1 MNSIGRPNL
10 QSLEILSDSTEQMD
24 FLTAMLPGFVNLR
37 RVVLHNS
44 TPESSKQPQK
54 PNLALLYCLMACTSV
69 EHIVMKGFE
78 FRCDREQPL
87 QLALVSPS
95 VRVLDLDFGKWYKSF
110 CSIVSLDMP
119 RLERLSFAGT
129 NSSCLD
135 HLMQGK
141 LKVKLAK
148 GAPALRYFNN
158 VGKFALKKKVGCM
171 LWLWWKCVT
180 IKLILNVVQCL
191 EIDYCWRMTDVCLLF
206 YIYVYVYWSRLH
218 ISRPQSMLLT
228 FQFCPV

>member
-1 MNSIGRPNL
+1 MLITFPCSGSLPFGNLRLKYLKELKLCGYNFARRSDIFHLCLSDMYINTLKAVMNSIGRPNL

-78 FRCDREQPL
+78 YRCDREQPL

-171 LWLWWKCVT
+171 LWL
-180 IKLILNVVQCL
+180 
-191 EIDYCWRMTDVCLLF
+191 
-206 YIYVYVYWSRLH
+206 
-218 ISRPQSMLLT
+218 
-228 FQFCPV
+228 